1 MDARLPLNSNL
12 GFYRKSAKELKR
24 ALSERNPSAAAR
36 FAAQH
41 PRFRGQSSADVVAA
55 GVSLSDALLV
65 IAREQGSASWSEFKK
80 RVEAAAHRPELSP
93 SDRLLI
99 AVRANDL
106 PAARELCARHPG
118 LAALP
123 DSKGVIPLVEA

>member
-12 GFYRKSAKELKR
+12 GFYRKSAKELRR

-36 FAAQH
+36 FAAHH
-41 PRFRGQSSADVVAA
+41 PKYRGRTAADVFAAAVA
-55 GVSLSDALLV
+55 LSDAQLV
-65 IAREQGSASWSEFKK
+65 IAREQGSASWGEFKK
-80 RVEAAAHRPELSP
+80 RVEAAAHSPELSP
-93 SDRLLI
+93 SDRLLM

-123 DSKGVIPLVEA
+123 DSKGVLP